1 MRKTMIYLDNQD
13 VLDQAYNFAM
23 EEYALR
29 FLDENETYF
38 MFYRMKPTIIVGK
51 NQNTLEEINHSFVE
65 QHDIDVLRR
74 LSGGGAVYNDEGNIS
89 FSMITKDDG
98 NSFQNFARFTEPV
111 IRALQ
116 KLGVNAKLSGRND
129 IEVDGK
135 KISGNAQFSTKGR
148 LYSHGTLLFDVDLEM
163 LEAAL
168 KVDPEKYLSKG
179 VKSVRSRV
187 TTIREHLAQDMDIQ
201 SFKQILLE
209 SIFETS
215 DIPRYEFTAE
225 DKLGIEKLCV
235 ERYRNWDWT
244 YGKSPKA
251 SIKRKKRFPAG
262 TIEFQ
267 LDINKNQI
275 TTATIY
281 GDFFGTEDVAEL
293 ANKMI
298 GCRFDRASIRE
309 VFQRIDTKNYFGN
322 IETEAILEMLF
333 E

>member
-1 MRKTMIYLDNQD
+1 MRKNVIYLDNQD

-51 NQNTLEEINHSFVE
+51 NQNTLEEINHAFVE
-65 QHDIDVLRR
+65 QHDIDVMRR

-135 KISGNAQFSTKGR
+135 KISGNAQFATKGR
-148 LYSHGTLLFDVDLEM
+148 LYSHGTLLFDVDLDM

-168 KVDPEKYLSKG
+168 QVDPEKYLSKG

-187 TTIREHLAQDMDIQ
+187 TTIREHLAQDMDIH
-201 SFKQILLE
+201 SFKKILLE
-209 SIFETS
+209 SIFETTN
-215 DIPRYEFTAE
+215 IPRYEFTAE
-225 DKLGIEKLCV
+225 DKLGIEKLRA

-251 SIKRKKRFPAG
+251 SIQRKKRFPAG

-275 TTATIY
+275 TAATIY

-293 ANKMI
+293 ASKMV
-298 GCRFDRASIRE
+298 GCRFDRSSIRE
-309 VFQRIDTKNYFGN
+309 VFQKLDTKNYFGN
-322 IETEAILEMLF
+322 IETEAILGMLF
-333 E
+333 D

>member
-1 MRKTMIYLDNQD
+1 MIYLDNED

-51 NQNTLEEINHSFVE
+51 NQNTLEEINHTFVE
-65 QHDIDVLRR
+65 KHHVHVLRR

-111 IRALQ
+111 IQALQ

-135 KISGNAQFSTKGR
+135 KISGNAQFATKGR
-148 LYSHGTLLFDVDLEM
+148 LYSHGTLLFDVDLSM

-168 KVDPEKYLSKG
+168 QVDPEKYLSKG
-179 VKSVRSRV
+179 VKSVRGRV
-187 TTIREHLAQDMDIQ
+187 TTIREHLTEDMDIQ
-201 SFKQILLE
+201 AFKQILLE
-209 SIFETS
+209 SIFGTT
-215 DIPRYEFTAE
+215 DIPRYIFTE
-225 DKLGIEKLCV
+225 KDKLAIEKIRE
-235 ERYRNWDWT
+235 ERYLNWDWT

-251 SIKRKKRFPAG
+251 TIQRKKRFPAG

-267 LDINKNQI
+267 LTLHKGQVKEAI
-275 TTATIY
+275 IY
-281 GDFFGTEDVAEL
+281 GDFFGTKDVADL
-293 ANKMI
+293 ANKMLA
-298 GCRFDRASIRE
+298 CRFERKAIQNAWQE
-309 VFQRIDTKNYFGN
+309 INTKDYFGG
-322 IETEAILEMLF
+322 IEKEAILDMLF

>member
-1 MRKTMIYLDNQD
+1 MIYLDNED

-29 FLDENETYF
+29 SLDENETYF
-38 MFYRMKPTIIVGK
+38 MFYRMRPTIIVGK
-51 NQNTLEEINHSFVE
+51 NQNTLEEINHKFV
-65 QHDIDVLRR
+65 QDNNIDVLRR

-98 NSFQNFARFTEPV
+98 NSFQNFAKFTEPV

-135 KISGNAQFSTKGR
+135 KISGNAQFATKGR
-148 LYSHGTLLFDVDLEM
+148 LYSHGTLLFDVDLSM
-163 LEAAL
+163 LEKAL
-168 KVDPEKYLSKG
+168 QVDPEKYLSKG

-187 TTIREHLAQDMDIQ
+187 TTIRENLANDMDILD
-201 SFKQILLE
+201 FKQILLE
-209 SIFETS
+209 SIFETTE
-215 DIPRYEFTAE
+215 IPRYTFTEA
-225 DKLGIEKLCV
+225 DKQGIEKLRV

-251 SIKRKKRFPAG
+251 TIKRKKRFPAG

-267 LDINKNQI
+267 LALQKGQVKE
-275 TTATIY
+275 ATIY

-293 ANKMI
+293 AEKLI
-298 GCRFDRASIRE
+298 GCRFERGEMDKAWMD
-309 VFQRIDTKNYFGN
+309 VDTKSYFGN
-322 IETEAILEMLF
+322 IEKEAVLAMLF

>member
-1 MRKTMIYLDNQD
+1 MIYLDNED

-51 NQNTLEEINHSFVE
+51 NQNTLEEINQTFVE
-65 QHDIDVLRR
+65 RHHVDVLRR
-74 LSGGGAVYNDEGNIS
+74 LSGGGGVYNDEGNIS

-98 NSFQNFARFTEPV
+98 DSFQNFAKFTEPV
-111 IRALQ
+111 IQALQ
-116 KLGVNAKLSGRND
+116 KLGVNAELSGRND

-135 KISGNAQFSTKGR
+135 KISGNAQFVTKGR
-148 LYSHGTLLFDVDLEM
+148 LYSHGTLLFDVDLDR

-168 KVDPEKYLSKG
+168 QVDPEKYLSKG

-187 TTIREHLAQDMDIQ
+187 TTIREHLAEDMDIH

-209 SIFETS
+209 SIFGTTN
-215 DIPRYEFTAE
+215 IPRYHFTKA
-225 DKLGIEKLCV
+225 DMDGIEKLRV

-267 LDINKNQI
+267 LELNKGRI
-275 TTATIY
+275 KEATIY

-293 ANKMI
+293 ANQMSGI
-298 GCRFDRASIRE
+298 RFERQTVSNIFESVDM
-309 VFQRIDTKNYFGN
+309 KKYCGN
-322 IETEAILEMLF
+322 IKKEAIIAMLF

>member
-1 MRKTMIYLDNQD
+1 MIYLDNED

-51 NQNTLEEINHSFVE
+51 NQNTLEEINQTFVE
-65 QHDIDVLRR
+65 QHDVDVLRR
-74 LSGGGAVYNDEGNIS
+74 LSGGGAVYNDEGNLS

-111 IRALQ
+111 IHALQ
-116 KLGVNAKLSGRND
+116 NLGMNAKLSGRND
-129 IEVDGK
+129 IEIDGK
-135 KISGNAQFSTKGR
+135 KISGNAQFATKGR
-148 LYSHGTLLFDVDLEM
+148 LYSHGTLLFDVDLSI
-163 LEAAL
+163 LESAL

-187 TTIREHLAQDMDIQ
+187 TTIREHLTKDMDIQ
-201 SFKQILLE
+201 TFKQVLLE
-209 SIFETS
+209 SIFKTT
-215 DIPRYEFTAE
+215 DIPRYKFTE
-225 DKLGIEKLCV
+225 TDKMGIEKLRI

-251 SIKRKKRFPAG
+251 SMKRKKRFPAG

-267 LDINKNQI
+267 LELNKGQI
-275 TTATIY
+275 KEAIIY
-281 GDFFGTEDVAEL
+281 GDFFGTEDVTEL
-293 ANKMI
+293 ADRMI
-298 GCRFDRASIRE
+298 GCRYDRESIRKIL
-309 VFQRIDTKNYFGN
+309 QSIDAKDYFGH
-322 IETEAILEMLF
+322 IEKEAIVDMLF

>member
-1 MRKTMIYLDNQD
+1 MIYLDNED

-51 NQNTLEEINHSFVE
+51 NQNTLEEINHTFVKD
-65 QHDIDVLRR
+65 HHIDVLRR

-98 NSFQNFARFTEPV
+98 NSFQNFAKFTEPV

-129 IEVDGK
+129 IEVEGK
-135 KISGNAQFSTKGR
+135 KISGNAQFATKGR
-148 LYSHGTLLFDVDLEM
+148 LYSHGTLLFDVDLSM
-163 LEAAL
+163 LEKAL
-168 KVDPEKYLSKG
+168 QVDPEKYLSKG

-187 TTIREHLAQDMDIQ
+187 TTIRENLANDMDILD
-201 SFKQILLE
+201 FKQILLE
-209 SIFETS
+209 SIFETTE
-215 DIPRYEFTAE
+215 IPRYTFTEA
-225 DKLGIEKLCV
+225 DKQGIEKLRV

-251 SIKRKKRFPAG
+251 TIKRKKRFPAG

-267 LDINKNQI
+267 LALQKGQVKE
-275 TTATIY
+275 ATIY
-281 GDFFGTEDVAEL
+281 GDFFGTEDVTEL
-293 ANKMI
+293 ARKMV
-298 GCRFDRASIRE
+298 GCRFEQEELSKAWGK
-309 VFQRIDTKNYFGN
+309 VDTKSYFGD
-322 IETEAILEMLF
+322 IEKEAVLAMLF

>member
-1 MRKTMIYLDNQD
+1 MIYLDNED

-29 FLDENETYF
+29 SLDENETYF
-38 MFYRMKPTIIVGK
+38 MFYRMRPTIIVGK
-51 NQNTLEEINHSFVE
+51 NQNTLEEINHKFV
-65 QHDIDVLRR
+65 QDNNIDVLRR

-98 NSFQNFARFTEPV
+98 NSFQNFAKFTEPV

-135 KISGNAQFSTKGR
+135 KISGNAQFATKGR
-148 LYSHGTLLFDVDLEM
+148 LYSHGTLLFDVDLSM
-163 LEAAL
+163 LEKAL
-168 KVDPEKYLSKG
+168 QVDPEKYLSKG

-187 TTIREHLAQDMDIQ
+187 TTIRENLASDMDILD
-201 SFKQILLE
+201 FKQILLE
-209 SIFETS
+209 SIFETTE
-215 DIPRYEFTAE
+215 IPRYTFTEA
-225 DKLGIEKLCV
+225 DKQGIEKLRV

-251 SIKRKKRFPAG
+251 TIKRKKRFPAG

-267 LDINKNQI
+267 LALQKGQVKE
-275 TTATIY
+275 AMIY

-293 ANKMI
+293 AEKLI
-298 GCRFDRASIRE
+298 GCRFERGEMDKAWMD
-309 VFQRIDTKNYFGN
+309 VDTKAYFGN
-322 IETEAILEMLF
+322 IEKEAVLAMLF